1 MLSYVVTLLA
11 GEGFRIPVRLCIFLN
26 PHRCALRKVFFVRL
40 WVWQTQSAKPTTA
53 QGVFVSP
60 AAKCEVIEWGKAYIL
75 HVTEVVGKAYIL
87 HVTEVVGK
95 AYVLY
100 VTEVVGKS
108 SSFY

>member
-1 MLSYVVTLLA
+1 MTTDICRCSISQEVLRIEIVVTLFA

-40 WVWQTQSAKPTTA
+40 WVWQTASAKPTTA

-60 AAKCEVIEWGKAYIL
+60 AAKCEGIEW
-75 HVTEVVGKAYIL
+75 
-87 HVTEVVGK
+87 GK

-100 VTEVVGKS
+100 VTEVV
-108 SSFY
+108 

>member
-1 MLSYVVTLLA
+1 MSTVVTLVA

-40 WVWQTQSAKPTTA
+40 WVWQTASAKPTTA

-60 AAKCEVIEWGKAYIL
+60 AAKCEVFVSPAAKCEVIEC
-75 HVTEVVGKAYIL
+75 
-87 HVTEVVGK
+87 GK
-95 AYVLY
+95 AYVLH

>member
-1 MLSYVVTLLA
+1 MLLYYTEAFKECFPMSTVVTLVA

-40 WVWQTQSAKPTTA
+40 WVWQTASAKPTTA

-60 AAKCEVIEWGKAYIL
+60 AAKCEVFVSPAAKCEVIEC
-75 HVTEVVGKAYIL
+75 
-87 HVTEVVGK
+87 GK
-95 AYVLY
+95 AYVLH